1 MKERRFDWFM
11 FTIVL
16 SLMLLGPILLYF
28 GAKDNEDEVLRRMER
43 CDSVKSDILT
53 IDSLRR
59 AQRAMIDKR
68 REDSLVTKDDSIH
81 HFEDGF

>member
-1 MKERRFDWFM
+1 MKERRFDWLM

-16 SLMLLGPILLYF
+16 APALITPILLYF
-28 GAKDNEDEVLRRMER
+28 GDMDKEDEVLRRMER

-59 AQRAMIDKR
+59 AQRAMIDKQ
-68 REDSLVTKDDSIH
+68 REDSLVTKDDSVH
-81 HFEDGF
+81 YYEDGM

>member
-11 FTIVL
+11 FTIGL

-28 GAKDNEDEVLRRMER
+28 GAKDKEDEVLRRMER
-43 CDSVKSDILT
+43 CDSVKSSVVT

-59 AQRAMIDKR
+59 AQRAMIDKQ
-68 REDSLVTKDDSIH
+68 REDSLVTKDDSVH
-81 HFEDGF
+81 YFEDGM